1 MAVETKEFRAE
12 ARFQRVSP
20 QKARLVL
27 DLIKGRGVQEAL
39 ETAAFTKKRIAPV
52 IYKLLTS
59 AVDNA
64 KYVSGEQGLDLDVD
78 NLYVKQAL
86 ANDGPRMKRIRPAPM
101 GRAYR
106 YQRRLTHIVL
116 SVAEREAAEGLAT
129 KIEEPKAA
137 PQATKT
143 KIDESKAAPQAT
155 KTKIE
160 EPKAA
165 AKANKTKNEEPKAA
179 AKATKAKNEEPK
191 AAAKKATKTKVEE
204 SKPGAKKA
212 AGATTGKKASKK
224 A

>member
-1 MAVETKEFRAE
+1 MAVEMKEYRAE
-12 ARFQRVSP
+12 AKFQRVSP

-52 IYKLLTS
+52 IHKLLTS

-64 KYVSGEQGLDLDVD
+64 KYVAGEKGTDLDVD
-78 NLYVKQAL
+78 NLYVKLAL

-116 SVAEREAAEGLAT
+116 AVAERQTAAGLV
-129 KIEEPKAA
+129 
-137 PQATKT
+137 
-143 KIDESKAAPQAT
+143 
-155 KTKIE
+155 
-160 EPKAA
+160 
-165 AKANKTKNEEPKAA
+165 
-179 AKATKAKNEEPK
+179 
-191 AAAKKATKTKVEE
+191 TKVEE
-204 SKPGAKKA
+204 PADAAKA
-212 AGATTGKKASKK
+212 ASKATKKTAGAAKPAAATKKKASKK